1 MVDSQKSEKNS
12 MNVGGALGKFLRSI
26 RADFEATESQRAK
39 YKKDHV
45 RKRLAVLLVTD
56 IGIQSM
62 AAIRLMQ
69 LARDLKIPFGSEVLS
84 RLIRYLYNMEI
95 HPGASIDPGVTLIHG
110 VGLTVD
116 ESAHVS
122 SDCIVAHNVTLGA
135 VVDPETGETR
145 APVLKKNVH
154 VGPGVQ
160 ILGAITIGEN
170 SKIMAGA
177 SVTESVPPYT
187 LIKPPAPICQN
198 RTPGKP

>member
-1 MVDSQKSEKNS
+1 MSI
-12 MNVGGALGKFLRSI
+12 GGAFGKFVQSI
-26 RADFEATESQRAK
+26 RADFEATERQRAR
-39 YKKDHV
+39 YRENHV
-45 RKRLAVLLVTD
+45 RNRLAVLLVPD

-69 LARDLKIPFGSEVLS
+69 LAGDLHIPFGSAMIS
-84 RLIRYLYNMEI
+84 RLIRYIYNMEI
-95 HPGASIDPGVTLIHG
+95 HPRASIEPGVTLIHG

-116 ESAHVS
+116 EHAHVS

-135 VVDPETGETR
+135 VADPETGVFK
-145 APVLKKNVH
+145 APVLGKNVH

-187 LIKPPAPICQN
+187 LIKPPAPLCRN
-198 RTPGKP
+198 RTSKTG